1 MGVAEQQSIQLVNV
15 IGGGI
20 GPTKFEIAN
29 MENILPE
36 CFCSNIARV
45 TDSSLVGPA
54 AMPSR
59 HVGMVDANGSREAG

>member
-1 MGVAEQQSIQLVNV
+1 
-15 IGGGI
+15 
-20 GPTKFEIAN
+20 
-29 MENILPE
+29 
-36 CFCSNIARV
+36 V